1 MKAVIFLYLFFAV
14 TLMVAAIDPS
24 LWVGIVM
31 VSILSTLLWVEKI
44 ENE

>member
-24 LWVGIVM
+24 LWVGFIM
-31 VSILSTLLWVEKI
+31 ISTLVTISIVERRI
-44 ENE
+44 EE

>member
-1 MKAVIFLYLFFAV
+1 MKAIIFLYLFFAV

-31 VSILSTLLWVEKI
+31 LATLSIIEIVERI
-44 ENE
+44 EE